1 MTIPSMEDLKIF
13 AEELAQLRDEVKVKL
28 HLGSKDAQDEF
39 HAVEEKWEKF
49 SRDAE
54 LAKSSDDLKAA
65 AQILGAELK
74 AAYQRIIKA
83 VS

>member
-1 MTIPSMEDLKIF
+1 MSLPSIEDWKMF
-13 AEELAQLRDEVKVKL
+13 AEDLAQLRDEAKVKL
-28 HLGSKDAQDEF
+28 HLGSKDVQDEF
-39 HAVEEKWEKF
+39 HVAEEKWKKF

>member
-54 LAKSSDDLKAA
+54 LAKSSEEVKAA
-65 AQILGAELK
+65 FQILGGELK
-74 AAYQRIIKA
+74 AAYQRLIKTL
-83 VS
+83 S